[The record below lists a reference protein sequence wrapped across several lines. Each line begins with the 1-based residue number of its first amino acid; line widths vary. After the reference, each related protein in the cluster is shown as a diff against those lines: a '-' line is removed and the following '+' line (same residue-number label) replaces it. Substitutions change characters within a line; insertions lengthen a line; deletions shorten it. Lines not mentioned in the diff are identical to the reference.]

1 MCLHQSVRH
10 CRHDFRPNEA
20 DGSRRII
27 APPPLRVKLERVPI
41 DRSGTKPA
49 PIRSKLLLISLDS
62 SSRLGES
69 QGQALGTPL
78 EYQLIRFETRFKHEG
93 GRGWSVAI
101 QRFAAM
107 TDRPGFALPPRRYNG
122 RVQIMFAFERRI
134 VRIPPRWEP
143 NFED

>member
-49 PIRSKLLLISLDS
+49 PIRSKLLLISAGFELS
-62 SSRLGES
+62 SWRIAGPSTWDPSRIS
-69 QGQALGTPL
+69 INTFRNSVQA
-78 EYQLIRFETRFKHEG
+78 R
-93 GRGWSVAI
+93 GRERVERCDPA
-101 QRFAAM
+101 F
-107 TDRPGFALPPRRYNG
+107 RR
-122 RVQIMFAFERRI
+122 
-134 VRIPPRWEP
+134 
-143 NFED
+143 DD